1 MWGTY
6 CCHSEKETNSTDALK
21 ECNGS
26 DLSLNSTC
34 CENNHYVRCNDD
46 RGCKDRYGKPKIV
59 ITKKLCNS
67 HFVSILMYYTLR
79 YSTQK

>member
-46 RGCKDRYGKPKIV
+46 RGCKDRYGK
-59 ITKKLCNS
+59 TKNS
-67 HFVSILMYYTLR
+67 NYQEIM
-79 YSTQK
+79 